1 MSENVFD
8 KALISDEEWD
18 RLKISRLSSRPNAQ
32 TAYGSGGYDAKAMKE
47 AFDAQGNLLKE
58 RHNTLVNYA
67 RAEEGARAA
76 AESERRTAEIKR
88 ENAENGY
95 TDINGD
101 FVSGRVQNEDKRVD
115 AENQRQINEFG
126 AEGNR
131 YDGGQGCVVDANGDK
146 VKNDQAGRVGAELQ
160 RQMDEADRK
169 SNETSRETR
178 FSEME
183 KLVGDLPEALEAILA
198 LQESLIGGDEQ

>member
-8 KALISDEEWD
+8 KALISDEEWSKV
-18 RLKISRLSSRPNAQ
+18 LIGRLSSRPNAQ
-32 TAYGSGGYDAKAMKE
+32 TAYGSGGYDAKAMKA

-76 AESERRTAEIKR
+76 AESERKIAENERNLKEQGRI
-88 ENAENGY
+88 NAETERDENEV
-95 TDINGD
+95 IRQSNEL
-101 FVSGRVQNEDKRVD
+101 GRGENEGFRQ
-115 AENQRQINEFG
+115 AQENTRQENEIS
-126 AEGNR
+126 R
-131 YDGGQGCVVDANGDK
+131 I
-146 VKNDQAGRVGAELQ
+146 
-160 RQMDEADRK
+160 
-169 SNETSRETR
+169 SNETFREER
-178 FSEME
+178 FSKME